1 MAKRLRRRL
10 CRMLPSFGG
19 LRFKSDATAP
29 RPFDYDVDLG
39 FDISDPSTTLLRES
53 PLVSPS
59 CCCCSRRR
67 RHPGGLALH
76 PCRATPDYLWRKEE
90 KWLHVMA
97 CPAAFSGGGCADLP
111 TVPRQKID
119 SDDGVFPPLVLRRV
133 RRRKVATRRPRFRSR
148 AGSDSSADDGGAD
161 EDDDDDDDDS
171 GWFSSGDETRL
182 TVSTSDVGS
191 SDKMRR
197 RPKKSRRAAKATKRC
212 LSSTMR
218 RTAVGTLI
226 PFAAP
231 AVRESFA
238 VVKLSK
244 DPEADF
250 RRSMAEMVVE
260 KKIYDAEGLEQLL
273 CCFLSLNLQRHHA
286 AIVAAFK
293 DIWDTL
299 SPVQVVG
306 DGGSQSD
313 YGKH

>member
-10 CRMLPSFGG
+10 CRLLPSLGG
-19 LRFKSDATAP
+19 LLSKSDGAVP
-29 RPFDYDVDLG
+29 RPFDSDAPGFDLG
-39 FDISDPSTTLLRES
+39 FDVGYPSTTLLRES

-67 RHPGGLALH
+67 RHPGGLALYRCH
-76 PCRATPDYLWRKEE
+76 ATPDYLWRKEE

-97 CPAAFSGGGCADLP
+97 CPAAVSGGGGADLP
-111 TVPRQKID
+111 PVPRQKID

-133 RRRKVATRRPRFRSR
+133 RRRKVATRKPRFRSR
-148 AGSDSSADDGGAD
+148 AGSDSSADEGDAD
-161 EDDDDDDDDS
+161 EDDEDS

-182 TVSTSDVGS
+182 TASTSDVGS

-197 RPKKSRRAAKATKRC
+197 RRQPKKSRRAVMATKRC

-226 PFAAP
+226 PFATA

-260 KKIYDAEGLEQLL
+260 KKIYDAQGLEQLL

-286 AIVAAFK
+286 AIAAAFK
-293 DIWDTL
+293 DIWDML
-299 SPVQVVG
+299 IPVQDVG
-306 DGGSQSD
+306 NGGGSQ
-313 YGKH
+313 